1 MIGDRHQKSL
11 LKLKWHF
18 QVFWLMRYWQ
28 NLILFAQ
35 EYPPRF
41 LEVLML
47 FLAMIMLFLW
57 GITGQWPYLVLS
69 LSYSIGS
76 SVSILLRESIYPSGT
91 SRLYQITAIVLLLT
105 SIYGFSDLPPLF

>member
-1 MIGDRHQKSL
+1 MRH
-11 LKLKWHF
+11 
-18 QVFWLMRYWQ
+18 WQ

-47 FLAMIMLFLW
+47 FLAMVVLLLW

-76 SVSILLRESIYPSGT
+76 SVSILLREWIFPSAT
-91 SRLYQITAIVLLLT
+91 CRLNQVTAIILLLT
-105 SIYGFSDLPPLF
+105 SIYGFTDLPSLF